1 MKKLE
6 SFIREAASGTHL
18 LPLSHEG
25 IMPGSI
31 LDAHWA
37 SSLRNWFRE
46 RIFNRESLLHYLGKH
61 KGYGW
66 ELLNISPDEFASRFE
81 QGSLLTGTMTDRFDF
96 SGSINLRPF
105 GVNLILDIEDSVS
118 AQITVSDVRVRVFDR
133 GFAGHELRRK
143 MRELKQENDP
153 RYADVDECYLVVEAF
168 HLDGLKWQFNGESV
182 RKFQSELE
190 KKGINL
196 ADLGASWGG
205 ASSSVLMVS
214 GQSDAPIAVRGLK
227 L

>member
-6 SFIREAASGTHL
+6 QFLREAASGTHL

-25 IMPGSI
+25 IRPGSI

-37 SSLRNWFRE
+37 SSFRNWFRE
-46 RIFNRESLLHYLGKH
+46 RILNKESILHHLGKH

-66 ELLNISPDEFASRFE
+66 ELLELPADNYQCRFE

-105 GVNLILDIEDSVS
+105 GVNLNLEIEETVS
-118 AQITVSDVRVRVFDR
+118 AQITVSDVRIRVFDR
-133 GFAGHELRRK
+133 GFAGHELRRNI
-143 MRELKQENDP
+143 RELKDKKDP
-153 RYADVDECYLVVEAF
+153 RYADVDECYLVVETF
-168 HLDGLKWQFNGESV
+168 HLEGLKWQFSSETV
-182 RKFQSELE
+182 RKFKSELA
-190 KKGINL
+190 KKGIDL
-196 ADLGASWGG
+196 TDLGASWGG
-205 ASSSVLMVS
+205 ASSSVLIVS
-214 GQSDAPIAVRGLK
+214 GQSDSPIAVRGLK